1 MDLETLWYEVSP
13 YVYTLS
19 GVLALLAV
27 DVRVGQWSGALL
39 LGAALTI
46 IRLRWVNRRKS

>member
-1 MDLETLWYEVSP
+1 MDLESIWYEVSP

-19 GVLALLAV
+19 GLAAFASA
-27 DVRVGQWSGALL
+27 DVQIGQVSGALL

-46 IRLRWVNRRKS
+46 IRLRWVSRRRS

>member
-1 MDLETLWYEVSP
+1 MDLETFWYETCP
-13 YVYTLS
+13 YIYTLS
-19 GVLALLAV
+19 GVTAFAAA
-27 DVRVGQWSGALL
+27 DARIGQVSGALL

>member
-1 MDLETLWYEVSP
+1 MDLETIWYELSP

-19 GVLALLAV
+19 GLAAFAAA
-27 DVRVGQWSGALL
+27 DVRMGQWSGALL

>member
-1 MDLETLWYEVSP
+1 MDLETIWYELSP

-19 GVLALLAV
+19 GLAAFTAA
-27 DVRVGQWSGALL
+27 DARMGQFSGALL

-46 IRLRWVNRRKS
+46 IRLRWVNRRKN